1 MGTNYYVEKEGN
13 SIHIG
18 KSSSG
23 WKFLFQENNQYY
35 DKKDKSSIF
44 RFLKLNKTTFID
56 EYDEL
61 VDVEEFWKMVE
72 QKQQNGTTIHEY
84 YKYPESLKCYDETGL
99 IVYPPPIKIS
109 DEVYKRL
116 PPRKDVL
123 ECMVNSEEITEE
135 GLVFCSSDFS

>member
-1 MGTNYYVEKEGN
+1 MGTNYYVKKEDN

-18 KSSSG
+18 KSSFG
-23 WKFLFQENNQYY
+23 WKFLFQENNEYY

-44 RFLKLNKTTFID
+44 RFLKLNKTTFIN
-56 EYDEL
+56 EYNEK

-72 QKQQNGTTIHEY
+72 QKQQSGTTIHEY
-84 YKYPESLKCYDETGL
+84 YGYPESLKCYDENGL
-99 IVYPPPIKIS
+99 IVYPPPIKID

-123 ECMVNSEEITEE
+123 ECIVFSEEITEE
-135 GLVFCSSDFS
+135 GLVFSSSDFS